1 MDFLTPTPLYLIN
14 SYTIFRLLLDEN
26 VVKIDV
32 NIEVNFGIY
41 IYPWLLINIYRF
53 EPNFVWKW
61 LLFRSI
67 FVIPLT

>member
-41 IYPWLLINIYRF
+41 IYP
-53 EPNFVWKW
+53 
-61 LLFRSI
+61 
-67 FVIPLT
+67 